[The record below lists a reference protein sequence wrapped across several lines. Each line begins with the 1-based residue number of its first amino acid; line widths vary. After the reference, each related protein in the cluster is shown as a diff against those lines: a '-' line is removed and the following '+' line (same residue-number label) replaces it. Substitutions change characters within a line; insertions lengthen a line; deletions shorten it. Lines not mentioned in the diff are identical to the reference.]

1 MKQRLLMHRLFRLVP
16 ALDSLRRYTPH
27 LFYRDLMAGLT
38 VAAVAIPQA
47 MAYAAIAGLPVK
59 YGLYTAIVMTA
70 VGALFDSSKHL
81 INGPTNAISI
91 ALLSA
96 LGPFAESD
104 KVAMAVLLALFI
116 GLIQTGITLF
126 KLGDLSRYISHSVI
140 VGFTAGAAVLLV
152 LDQLKNLFGFRG
164 IGGHEDHFIRRF
176 YLTMTD
182 GGPVHGWTMMLG
194 FGTIVLVICLRWL
207 GKRIRIQIPEF
218 MIAIIIT
225 AAIVWGF
232 DLAKVSI
239 GSVTFKNGV
248 AVVGEVP
255 RALPSFTIPSGDWN
269 QVREL
274 SGSALAIAILG
285 LLEAIAMAKA
295 IASNTGQKLDINQ
308 QCLSEGLAN
317 LTGSFFQCFPGSG
330 SLTRSAINHHAG
342 AATQW
347 SGVFSAIAVAVFV
360 LLFAPLARY
369 IPRATLAGILIVS
382 AWRML
387 DYEKLRY
394 YVRTTRFDAG
404 IVLATAFS
412 AVAIS
417 VEFCV
422 MIGTFLSFVFYVPRA
437 AMMHLTELTITSDR
451 MIRDRMRGD
460 PPCNRMLIYDMEG
473 ELFFGSAQN
482 LEKSLLRIEH
492 RAVEGIRIVVLR
504 LKRVRNPDAVC
515 LSLLEDFLKRME
527 NSGVT
532 ILLCGVRQDMY
543 RVLDNIG
550 LVRRLGPN
558 RIYTESDAVWSSTLA
573 AVRDAHNMLGDDLCS
588 HCPVAKN
595 RTSDAEKWHY
605 II

>member
-1 MKQRLLMHRLFRLVP
+1 
-16 ALDSLRRYTPH
+16 
-27 LFYRDLMAGLT
+27 MAGLT

-47 MAYAAIAGLPVK
+47 MAYAAIAGIPVK

-104 KVAMAVLLALFI
+104 RVAMAVLLALFI

-126 KLGDLSRYISHSVI
+126 RLGDLSRYISHSVI

-152 LDQLKNLFGFRG
+152 LDQLKNLVGFSG
-164 IGGHEDHFIRRF
+164 VGEPEDHFIKRF
-176 YLTMTD
+176 YLTMSE
-182 GGPVHGWTMMLG
+182 GGPIDGYTLALG
-194 FGTIVLVICLRWL
+194 IGTIALILSIRWL
-207 GKRIRIQIPEF
+207 SSRIGRQIPEF
-218 MIAIIIT
+218 MIVIIMT

-232 DLAKVSI
+232 DLAK
-239 GSVTFKNGV
+239 GSSNDAVVKHGV
-248 AVVGEVP
+248 AVIGEVP
-255 RALPSFTIPSGDWN
+255 RALPSFAIPSGDWG
-269 QVREL
+269 QVRQL

-285 LLEAIAMAKA
+285 LLEAISMAKA
-295 IASNTGQKLDINQ
+295 IAANTKQKLDINQ

-347 SGVFSAIAVAVFV
+347 SGVFSAVAVAAFV
-360 LLFAPLARY
+360 LLFAPLAQY

-387 DYEKLRY
+387 DYERLKY

-404 IVLATAFS
+404 IVLATALS
-412 AVAIS
+412 AVAVS

-422 MIGTFLSFVFYVPRA
+422 MIGTFLSFIFYVPRA

-451 MIRDRMRGD
+451 VIRDRMRGD
-460 PPCNRMLIYDMEG
+460 QPCSRMLIYDMEG

-492 RAVEGIRIVVLR
+492 RAVDGIRIIVLR

-515 LSLLEDFLKRME
+515 LSLIEDFLERMD
-527 NSGVT
+527 SHGITV
-532 ILLCGVRQDMY
+532 LLCGIRQDMFK
-543 RVLDNIG
+543 VFEKIG
-550 LVRRLGPN
+550 LTTRLGPN
-558 RIYTESDAVWSSTLA
+558 RIYTESDAAWSSTLA
-573 AVRDAHNMLGDDLCS
+573 AVRDAHSMLGDDLCS
-588 HCPVAKN
+588 HCPVARSK
-595 RTSDAEKWHY
+595 TSDDSKWHY

>member
-1 MKQRLLMHRLFRLVP
+1 M
-16 ALDSLRRYTPH
+16 
-27 LFYRDLMAGLT
+27 
-38 VAAVAIPQA
+38 
-47 MAYAAIAGLPVK
+47 
-59 YGLYTAIVMTA
+59 
-70 VGALFDSSKHL
+70 
-81 INGPTNAISI
+81 
-91 ALLSA
+91 
-96 LGPFAESD
+96 
-104 KVAMAVLLALFI
+104 
-116 GLIQTGITLF
+116 
-126 KLGDLSRYISHSVI
+126 I
-140 VGFTAGAAVLLV
+140 VGFTAGAAALLV
-152 LDQLKNLFGFRG
+152 LDQLKNLFGFKG
-164 IGGHEDHFIRRF
+164 VGGHGDHFIKRF

-182 GGPVHGWTMMLG
+182 GGPVHGWTLALG
-194 FGTIVLVICLRWL
+194 AGTIILVICLRWL

-232 DLAKVSI
+232 DLARVNI
-239 GSVTFKNGV
+239 GGVTLKDGV

-255 RALPSFTIPSGDWN
+255 RALPSFSIPSGDWN
-269 QVREL
+269 QVREI

-347 SGVFSAIAVAVFV
+347 SGVFSAIAVAAFV

-387 DYEKLRY
+387 DYEKLKY
-394 YVRTTRFDAG
+394 YIRTTRFDAG
-404 IVLATAFS
+404 IVLSTAFS

-451 MIRDRMRGD
+451 LIRDRMRGD

-482 LEKSLLRIEH
+482 LEKALLRIEH
-492 RAVEGIRIVVLR
+492 RAVEEIRIVVLR

-527 NSGVT
+527 NNGVT
-532 ILLCGVRQDMY
+532 VLLCGVRQDMY
-543 RVLDNIG
+543 RILDNVG
-550 LVRRLGPN
+550 LVKRLGTD
-558 RIYTESDAVWSSTLA
+558 RIYTESDAAWSSTLA
-573 AVRDAHNMLGDDLCS
+573 AVRDAHNMLGEDLCS
-588 HCPVAKN
+588 HCPVAKSKA
-595 RTSDAEKWHY
+595 SDNDKWHY

>member
-194 FGTIVLVICLRWL
+194 FGTIVLVLCLRWL

-369 IPRATLAGILIVS
+369 IPRAALAGILIVS

-387 DYEKLRY
+387 DYEKLKY
-394 YVRTTRFDAG
+394 YIRTTRFDAG

-422 MIGTFLSFVFYVPRA
+422 MIGTFLSFIFYVPRA

-492 RAVEGIRIVVLR
+492 RAAEGIRIVVLR

-527 NSGVT
+527 NNGV
-532 ILLCGVRQDMY
+532 IVLLCGVRQDMY

-550 LVRRLGPN
+550 LVKRLGPN

-588 HCPVAKN
+588 HCPVAK
-595 RTSDAEKWHY
+595 RKASDAEKWHY

>member
-1 MKQRLLMHRLFRLVP
+1 MKHRLLTHRLFRLVP
-16 ALDSLRRYTPH
+16 ALDSLRKYSPN

-47 MAYAAIAGLPVK
+47 MAYAAIAGIPVK

-104 KVAMAVLLALFI
+104 RVAMAVLLALFI

-126 KLGDLSRYISHSVI
+126 RLGDLSRYISHSVI

-152 LDQLKNLFGFRG
+152 LDQLKNLVGFSG
-164 IGGHEDHFIRRF
+164 VGEPEDHFIKRF
-176 YLTMTD
+176 YLTMSE
-182 GGPVHGWTMMLG
+182 GGPIDGYTLALG
-194 FGTIVLVICLRWL
+194 IGTIALILSIRWL
-207 GKRIRIQIPEF
+207 SSRIGRQIPEF
-218 MIAIIIT
+218 MIVIIMT

-232 DLAKVSI
+232 DLAK
-239 GSVTFKNGV
+239 GSSNDAVVKHGV
-248 AVVGEVP
+248 AVIGEVP
-255 RALPSFTIPSGDWN
+255 RALPSFAIPSGDWG
-269 QVREL
+269 QVRQL

-285 LLEAIAMAKA
+285 LLEAISMAKA
-295 IASNTGQKLDINQ
+295 IAANTKQKLDINQ

-347 SGVFSAIAVAVFV
+347 SGVFSAVAVAAFV
-360 LLFAPLARY
+360 LLFAPLAQY

-387 DYEKLRY
+387 DYERLKY

-404 IVLATAFS
+404 IVLATALS
-412 AVAIS
+412 AVAVS

-422 MIGTFLSFVFYVPRA
+422 MIGTFLSFIFYVPRA

-451 MIRDRMRGD
+451 VIRDRMRGD
-460 PPCNRMLIYDMEG
+460 QPCSRMLIYDMEG

-492 RAVEGIRIVVLR
+492 RAVDGIRIIVLR

-515 LSLLEDFLKRME
+515 LSLIEDFLERMD
-527 NSGVT
+527 NHGITV
-532 ILLCGVRQDMY
+532 LLCGIRQDMFK
-543 RVLDNIG
+543 VFEKIG
-550 LVRRLGPN
+550 LTTRLGPN
-558 RIYTESDAVWSSTLA
+558 RIYTESDAAWSSTLA
-573 AVRDAHNMLGDDLCS
+573 AVRDAHSMLGDDLCS
-588 HCPVAKN
+588 HCPVARSK
-595 RTSDAEKWHY
+595 TSDDSKWHY

>member
-1 MKQRLLMHRLFRLVP
+1 MKYRLLTHRLFRLVP
-16 ALDSLRRYTPH
+16 ALDSLRKYSPN

-47 MAYAAIAGLPVK
+47 MAYAAIAGIPVK

-104 KVAMAVLLALFI
+104 RIAMAVLLALFI
-116 GLIQTGITLF
+116 GLIQIGITLF
-126 KLGDLSRYISHSVI
+126 RLGDLSRYISNSVI

-152 LDQLKNLFGFRG
+152 LDQLKNLVGLS
-164 IGGHEDHFIRRF
+164 GGGVPEDHFVKRF
-176 YLTMTD
+176 YLTITE
-182 GGPVHGWTMMLG
+182 GGPIDGQTLAIG
-194 FGTIVLVICLRWL
+194 IGTIVFIISIRWL
-207 GKRIRIQIPEF
+207 SSRIGRQIPEL
-218 MIAIIIT
+218 MIVIIIT

-232 DLAKVSI
+232 DLAQESSNSAEIKHGI
-239 GSVTFKNGV
+239 

-255 RALPSFTIPSGDWN
+255 RELPSFVIPSGNWG
-269 QVREL
+269 QVRQL

-285 LLEAIAMAKA
+285 LLEAISMAKA
-295 IASNTGQKLDINQ
+295 IAANTKQKLDINQ

-347 SGVFSAIAVAVFV
+347 SGVFSAVAVGAFV
-360 LLFAPLARY
+360 LLFAPLAQY

-387 DYEKLRY
+387 DYERLKY
-394 YVRTTRFDAG
+394 YIRTTRFDAG

-412 AVAIS
+412 AVAVS

-422 MIGTFLSFVFYVPRA
+422 MIGTFLSFIFYVPRA
-437 AMMHLTELTITSDR
+437 AMMHLTELIITSDR
-451 MIRDRMRGD
+451 VIRDRMHGD
-460 PPCNRMLIYDMEG
+460 PHCNRMLIYDMEG

-482 LEKSLLRIEH
+482 LEKALLRIEH
-492 RAVEGIRIVVLR
+492 RTVEGIRIIVLR

-515 LSLLEDFLKRME
+515 LSLLEDFLERME
-527 NSGVT
+527 HNGITV
-532 ILLCGVRQDMY
+532 LLCGIRQDMFK
-543 RVLDNIG
+543 VFENIG
-550 LVRRLGPN
+550 LTTRLGPN
-558 RIYTESDAVWSSTLA
+558 RIYTESDAAWSSTLA
-573 AVRDAHNMLGDDLCS
+573 AVRDAHNMLGGDLCS
-588 HCPVAKN
+588 HCPVATKKA
-595 RTSDAEKWHY
+595 SDDNKWHY

>member
-1 MKQRLLMHRLFRLVP
+1 
-16 ALDSLRRYTPH
+16 
-27 LFYRDLMAGLT
+27 MAGLT

-47 MAYAAIAGLPVK
+47 MAYAAIAGIPVK

-104 KVAMAVLLALFI
+104 RVAMAVLLALFI

-126 KLGDLSRYISHSVI
+126 RLGDLSRYISHSVI

-152 LDQLKNLFGFRG
+152 LDQLKNLVGFSG
-164 IGGHEDHFIRRF
+164 VGEPEDHFIKRF
-176 YLTMTD
+176 YLTMSE
-182 GGPVHGWTMMLG
+182 GGPIDGYTLALG
-194 FGTIVLVICLRWL
+194 IGTIALILSIRWL
-207 GKRIRIQIPEF
+207 SSRIGRQIPEF
-218 MIAIIIT
+218 MIVIIMT

-232 DLAKVSI
+232 DLAK
-239 GSVTFKNGV
+239 GSSNDAVVKHGV

-255 RALPSFTIPSGDWN
+255 RALPSFAIPSGDWG
-269 QVREL
+269 QVRQL

-285 LLEAIAMAKA
+285 LLEAISMAKA
-295 IASNTGQKLDINQ
+295 IAANTKQKLDINQ

-347 SGVFSAIAVAVFV
+347 SGVFSAVAVAAFV
-360 LLFAPLARY
+360 LLFAPLAQY

-387 DYEKLRY
+387 DYERLKY

-404 IVLATAFS
+404 IVLATALS
-412 AVAIS
+412 AVAVS

-422 MIGTFLSFVFYVPRA
+422 MIGTFLSFIFYVPRA

-451 MIRDRMRGD
+451 VIRDRMRGD
-460 PPCNRMLIYDMEG
+460 QPCSRMLIYDMEG

-492 RAVEGIRIVVLR
+492 RAVDGIRIIVLR

-515 LSLLEDFLKRME
+515 LSLIEDFLERMD
-527 NSGVT
+527 NHGITV
-532 ILLCGVRQDMY
+532 LLCGIRQDMFK
-543 RVLDNIG
+543 VFEKIG
-550 LVRRLGPN
+550 LTTRLGPN
-558 RIYTESDAVWSSTLA
+558 RIYTESDAAWSSTLA
-573 AVRDAHNMLGDDLCS
+573 AVRDAHSMLGEDLCS
-588 HCPVAKN
+588 HCPVARSK
-595 RTSDAEKWHY
+595 TSDDSKWHY